1 MKLTNKENIE
11 LMGNLERAKAV
22 AELKERKE
30 EVEKIAKL
38 STETILITMPQAV
51 KNLQRAYENLVMIET
66 KIENEIIQKRK

>member
-1 MKLTNKENIE
+1 
-11 LMGNLERAKAV
+11 MGNLERVKAV

>member
-11 LMGNLERAKAV
+11 FMGNQERAKAV

-38 STETILITMPQAV
+38 STKTILITMPQAV
-51 KNLQRAYENLVMIET
+51 KNLQRAYENLIMIET

>member
-11 LMGNLERAKAV
+11 FMGNLERVKAV

>member
-11 LMGNLERAKAV
+11 LMGNLERVKAV

>member
-11 LMGNLERAKAV
+11 LMGNLERVKAV

-51 KNLQRAYENLVMIET
+51 KNLQRAYENLIMIET